1 MKKIIWILLILA
13 AVSVPIGAILLAQNY
28 FPDEC
33 QNCPYCGNLGRQVKI
48 FYDPSTNQYLGNIP
62 VTRTMSGIVRLILP
76 PLSRWFSSE
85 NLLSQGK

>member
-33 QNCPYCGNLGRQVKI
+33 QNCPYCGNLGRQI
-48 FYDPSTNQYLGNIP
+48 RSFYDPTTNQYLWEYTCYQNHIWNCP
-62 VTRTMSGIVRLILP
+62 ADP
-76 PLSRWFSSE
+76 PPS
-85 NLLSQGK
+85 K